1 MNTPLMENEPPDTY
15 LEEVRAFWRET
26 GQDFVRDS
34 IKTIDKTARQ
44 IIVVAGILEG
54 LYFHAI
60 SFSNLRDQINNSQV
74 ITYTLPLIMLAL
86 SILAAT
92 IVFYPN
98 YYRLNI
104 LSSTGSKA
112 IYEDIV
118 KSKLFYTRIAA
129 VLLVLGAVGIAVAM
143 LTYLQG

>member
-1 MNTPLMENEPPDTY
+1 MNTPLFENEPPDPN
-15 LEEVRAFWRET
+15 LEEVRAFWREA
-26 GQDFVRDS
+26 GRNFVRDS

-60 SFSNLRDQINNSQV
+60 SFSNIPDQITKSDV
-74 ITYTLPLIMLAL
+74 IVYTLPLIMLAL
-86 SILAAT
+86 SILAAV

-104 LSSTGSKA
+104 LSSTGSQA
-112 IYEDIV
+112 VYEDIV

-129 VLLVLGAVGIAVAM
+129 VLLILGAIGVAAAM
-143 LTYLQG
+143 LTYLRR